1 MSTESRRPVDRWYP
15 PRSNP
20 LASRSL
26 PSILQGFHGG
36 PLALAEPAVAPRRN
50 GQPAARRG
58 DGRALGAA
66 VVRGDDPPL
75 RGWGDFRQ
83 DRRERARPRCVHH
96 PADQPAGGEPPGAVV
111 PDRRRAT
118 GERGAD
124 HGGAAVLRLRAPG
137 PPGPASGGP
146 PRTWPRS

>member
-36 PLALAEPAVAPRRN
+36 PLALAEPAVAPRRD

-66 VVRGDDPPL
+66 AVCGDDPPL
-75 RGWGDFRQ
+75 RRRGDFRQ
-83 DRRERARPRCVHH
+83 DRRECARPGCVRSEEHTSEL
-96 PADQPAGGEPPGAVV
+96 QS
-111 PDRRRAT
+111 
-118 GERGAD
+118 
-124 HGGAAVLRLRAPG
+124 RLHLVCRLLLEKKKI
-137 PPGPASGGP
+137 
-146 PRTWPRS
+146 

>member
-36 PLALAEPAVAPRRN
+36 PLALAEPAVAPRRD

-66 VVRGDDPPL
+66 VVRGDDPPP
-75 RGWGDFRQ
+75 RGWGAFRQ
-83 DRRERARPRCVHH
+83 HGRERARRRSVR
-96 PADQPAGGEPPGAVV
+96 PPG
-111 PDRRRAT
+111 
-118 GERGAD
+118 G
-124 HGGAAVLRLRAPG
+124 
-137 PPGPASGGP
+137 
-146 PRTWPRS
+146 